1 MSTGEDPLLKT
12 PLFDNLRKLITIIDE
27 LRDVGLQEFINL
39 PRIAVLGT
47 QSSGKSSLLE
57 SIVGLDFLPRGD
69 GVVTRRPLEMRL
81 VHEAGN
87 DYMKPWAVFDND
99 KNVKYTD
106 FKKVKAMIEQ
116 LTDKDAGKNKGII
129 PEPILLTI
137 HSQNCPDLTLVD
149 LPGITRIPLSG
160 SD

>member
-1 MSTGEDPLLKT
+1 MGCINFIP
-12 PLFDNLRKLITIIDE
+12 FLI
-27 LRDVGLQEFINL
+27 Q
-39 PRIAVLGT
+39 
-47 QSSGKSSLLE
+47 
-57 SIVGLDFLPRGD
+57 
-69 GVVTRRPLEMRL
+69 
-81 VHEAGN
+81 
-87 DYMKPWAVFDND
+87 VFDND

-116 LTDKDAGKNKGII
+116 LTDKDAGKNKGLYKFVLGII

-160 SD
+160 SDQRQDIEKVTKDMAMR